1 MRGMTYETPLYLE
14 VILGESIDDPPGES
28 LSGSMSR
35 LHGPL
40 RSEAGPPG
48 ASTLLGLLGSVLQ

>member
-1 MRGMTYETPLYLE
+1 MTYEAPLYLE
-14 VILGESIDDPPGES
+14 VILGESIDPPGES